1 MRSLIKRTR
10 CCCCSLPHQDGQT
23 EPSSYCSY
31 CSYWQLQWS
40 GQFCSDPKMTV
51 LTARAAPSA
60 ADSSR
65 FGSWAYRVGKCEG
78 VWDGGLV
85 LDKLSL
91 GPLACGC
98 CRLTAGYVWC
108 VQCVQTADWIQAAVP
123 CRGEVETLSR
133 LRSDGAREGSQR
145 YVSCVGVCLCLSLL
159 KLAVVSLS
167 Q

>member
-1 MRSLIKRTR
+1 
-10 CCCCSLPHQDGQT
+10 
-23 EPSSYCSY
+23 
-31 CSYWQLQWS
+31 
-40 GQFCSDPKMTV
+40 MTV

-98 CRLTAGYVWC
+98 CRLTAGYVC
-108 VQCVQTADWIQAAVP
+108 VCAVRADCRLDPGCSAVP
-123 CRGEVETLSR
+123 R
-133 LRSDGAREGSQR
+133 
-145 YVSCVGVCLCLSLL
+145 
-159 KLAVVSLS
+159 
-167 Q
+167 